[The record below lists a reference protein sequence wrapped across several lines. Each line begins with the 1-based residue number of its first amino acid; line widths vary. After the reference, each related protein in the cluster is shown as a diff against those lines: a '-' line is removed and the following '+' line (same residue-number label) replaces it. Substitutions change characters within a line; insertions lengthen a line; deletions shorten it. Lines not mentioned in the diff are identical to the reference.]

1 MRAILV
7 AILLWS
13 PSQAAFAQFA
23 ECPSIQKPSA
33 RLACYDKA
41 TLQLKSQ
48 DSATAKSSDPSVDP
62 AVDRLSAEN
71 KRLDAKI
78 NNICRGC

>member
-7 AILLWS
+7 AILLS
-13 PSQAAFAQFA
+13 APSQAAFAQFA
-23 ECPSIQKPSA
+23 ECPSIQKPSM

-41 TLQLKSQ
+41 SQQLKSQ
-48 DSATAKSSDPSVDP
+48 DQTATKSTDPNMDP
-62 AVDRLSAEN
+62 GADRLSAEN